1 MSRNVSRFSLVAAML
16 SASIVV
22 SPALGQTVSFAPQR
36 ELAVGNGPFWVTAGD
51 FNGDGKKDLA
61 TSNRG
66 SNDVSVLLGNGDGTF
81 QAARSFPAGGGAS
94 YVGVGDF
101 NGDGKQDLA
110 TADYNAGTV
119 SVLRG
124 VGDGT
129 FLPPQSFSVGGINPN
144 SLAVGEFNGDGAQDL
159 AVAVF
164 GGNTTT
170 ARSTAVLLG
179 TGTGVFQPA
188 VSYDADRGPL
198 WVDLADFNGDGE
210 QDLVVANFG
219 ADTVSV
225 LLGNGNGTFQAPL
238 ALPGGA
244 CSAPPCGAAAAVPG
258 DFDGDGAQDL
268 VVVDY
273 RSYEVAVLMGN
284 GNGTF
289 GAPVPYA
296 TGPSPA
302 TIAVTDLTGDG
313 VPDLAVPNWDFNAGN
328 TLSVLVGNG
337 DGTFQAAQTVS
348 VLGGRGVL
356 GIAAADYNGDGKLDL
371 AISNYGGNSVTV
383 MINAS
388 GPPSGVPLT
397 VNKAGTGSGTVTSN
411 PAGINCGSTCTA
423 SYASGTMVTLT
434 ASAAG
439 GSTFSGWSGG
449 GCSGT
454 GTCSVSMNAATTVT
468 ASFTAQAQQ
477 FNLTVSKAGT
487 G

>member
-1 MSRNVSRFSLVAAML
+1 
-16 SASIVV
+16 
-22 SPALGQTVSFAPQR
+22 
-36 ELAVGNGPFWVTAGD
+36 
-51 FNGDGKKDLA
+51 
-61 TSNRG
+61 
-66 SNDVSVLLGNGDGTF
+66 
-81 QAARSFPAGGGAS
+81 
-94 YVGVGDF
+94 
-101 NGDGKQDLA
+101 
-110 TADYNAGTV
+110 
-119 SVLRG
+119 VLRG

-144 SLAVGEFNGDGAQDL
+144 CLAVGEFNGDGAQDL

-170 ARSTAVLLG
+170 AKSAAVLLG

-198 WVDLADFNGDGE
+198 WVDRTDFNGDGE

-268 VVVDY
+268 VIVDY

-289 GAPVPYA
+289 GGPVPYA

-337 DGTFQAAQTVS
+337 DGTFQAGQTVS

-356 GIAAADYNGDGKLDL
+356 GIAAADYNGDGKVDL

-411 PAGINCGSTCTA
+411 PGGINCGSTCTA
-423 SYASGTMVTLT
+423 SYASGTVVTLT

-439 GSTFSGWSGG
+439 GRRSPAGAEAGARAPAR
-449 GCSGT
+449 
-454 GTCSVSMNAATTVT
+454 AA
-468 ASFTAQAQQ
+468 
-477 FNLTVSKAGT
+477 
-487 G
+487 